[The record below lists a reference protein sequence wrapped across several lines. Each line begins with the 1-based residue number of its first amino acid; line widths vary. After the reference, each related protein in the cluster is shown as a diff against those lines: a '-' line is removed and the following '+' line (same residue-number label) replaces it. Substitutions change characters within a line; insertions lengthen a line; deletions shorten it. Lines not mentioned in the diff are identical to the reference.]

1 MYDKTKVIIGLLL
14 FLGVATLPF
23 WIGAVDPQPMPPP
36 VIEAGLE
43 QCVEPP
49 EYMRANHMVLLDEW
63 RNSVVRDGDRVYV
76 SSSGRKFEKSL
87 SKTCLECH
95 SNQAEFCERCHDSV
109 NVKPYCWGCHLV
121 PLGEAAQ
128 GAAADPARQAR
139 AGRTPEPSAATTL
152 RTSSENRALA
162 RALPG
167 SELVPGALAGRSE
180 RRAGLGAREF
190 LRLPVM
196 PGDSGK

>member
-1 MYDKTKVIIGLLL
+1 MYDKTKVIAGLTL

-23 WIGAVDPQPMPPP
+23 WINVGETKPMAKP
-36 VIEAGLE
+36 VIKAGLE
-43 QCVEPP
+43 QCVESP
-49 EYMRANHMVLLDEW
+49 EFMRANHMILLDEW

-139 AGRTPEPSAATTL
+139 A
-152 RTSSENRALA
+152 
-162 RALPG
+162 LPG
-167 SELVPGALAGRSE
+167 SELVPGAVAGRSE

-190 LRLPVM
+190 LRSPVM
-196 PGDSGK
+196 AGASGR